1 MNVNSNNKKM
11 LVYVFYPYT
20 KPKNPRE
27 FFSKELFHPSCDECS
42 IFLKLE
48 AAQQYARFMGRR
60 HIILET
66 YIDELHIEG
75 KSQMLSIKTSVLSPE
90 HTPGYYLAHS
100 DQEIFYPN
108 PAMIRERG
116 KVVEPA

>member
-1 MNVNSNNKKM
+1 MSVNSNNKKM

-27 FFSKELFHPSCDECS
+27 FFSKELPQPACDECPV
-42 IFLKLE
+42 FLQLE
-48 AAQQYARFMGRR
+48 TARQYARFMGRR

-75 KSQMLSIKTSVLSPE
+75 KSQMLSIKTSVLSPS

-100 DQEIFYPN
+100 DQDIFYPN
-108 PAMIRERG
+108 PAMIRQRN
-116 KVVEPA
+116 KSSEPA